1 MLGNLKNK
9 FWSLQEE
16 ISSSVRHLTPSQV
29 PVAEACE
36 YDGVNRYAGGNL
48 LEAWQVRWEELHRVH
63 ERNARKAAKCDKTID
78 KINHNVESQWKN
90 VMTLQNLGK
99 VQKALVLVM
108 LVRKN
113 KYIPTITQLF
123 CKLV

>member
-16 ISSSVRHLTPSQV
+16 ISSSVRQLTPSQV

-48 LEAWQVRWEELHRVH
+48 LEAWQVKWEELHRVH

-78 KINHNVESQWKN
+78 KVNQNVESQWKN

-99 VQKALVLVM
+99 GQIDYNILSVIL
-108 LVRKN
+108 
-113 KYIPTITQLF
+113 
-123 CKLV
+123 KLTFRTE